1 MENYL
6 SDRVKNLKS
15 ESAFEVLN
23 QAQRLEAQGMDIIHL
38 EIGQPDFETPEHIS
52 QSACDAIKSGITQY
66 SPSQGE
72 LQLRQEIANH
82 VKKYK
87 NVDTN
92 PEEIV
97 VVPGGKPV
105 MFYAMLA
112 LINPG
117 DEVLYPNPG
126 FPIYESLINFT
137 GGKAVPVPVLQE
149 NKFKYKAEQIES
161 LITDKTKLLIINSP
175 GNPTGGVM
183 EEEDIRAIAEV
194 LKRHPNV
201 FVLSDEIYDR
211 LCHGTAKPFSIASVP
226 EMKDRTIVLDG
237 FSKPYSMTGWRIGYG
252 IMNKEIAKAMTV
264 LMVNSNSCVAAFT
277 QQAALEALRGPQ
289 DIVNT
294 MNMAYKERL
303 EYVVSELNKI
313 DGITCLMPQGS
324 FYAFPSV
331 KALCEDDKVF
341 QKRLLEEGGVA
352 VLPGSSFGIYGKGHV
367 RISAATSMEV
377 LKEAVK
383 RISSFAQKLNEE
395 NIENEYSPLIKE
407 AM

>member
-72 LQLRQEIANH
+72 LELRQEIANH

-183 EEEDIRAIAEV
+183 EEEDIRTIAEV

-211 LCHGTAKPFSIASVP
+211 LCHGTAKPFSIASIP

-277 QQAALEALRGPQ
+277 QQAALEALRGSQ

-294 MNMAYKERL
+294 MNAAYKERL

-352 VLPGSSFGIYGKGHV
+352 VLPGTIFGIYSKGHV

-395 NIENEYSPLIKE
+395 NIANEYSPLIKE

>member
-23 QAQRLEAQGMDIIHL
+23 QAQRLEAQGMDIVHL

-72 LQLRQEIANH
+72 LELRQEIANH

-161 LITDKTKLLIINSP
+161 LITDKTF
-175 GNPTGGVM
+175 
-183 EEEDIRAIAEV
+183 R
-194 LKRHPNV
+194 
-201 FVLSDEIYDR
+201 
-211 LCHGTAKPFSIASVP
+211 
-226 EMKDRTIVLDG
+226 
-237 FSKPYSMTGWRIGYG
+237 
-252 IMNKEIAKAMTV
+252 
-264 LMVNSNSCVAAFT
+264 
-277 QQAALEALRGPQ
+277 
-289 DIVNT
+289 
-294 MNMAYKERL
+294 
-303 EYVVSELNKI
+303 
-313 DGITCLMPQGS
+313 
-324 FYAFPSV
+324 
-331 KALCEDDKVF
+331 
-341 QKRLLEEGGVA
+341 
-352 VLPGSSFGIYGKGHV
+352 
-367 RISAATSMEV
+367 
-377 LKEAVK
+377 
-383 RISSFAQKLNEE
+383 
-395 NIENEYSPLIKE
+395 
-407 AM
+407 

>member
-226 EMKDRTIVLDG
+226 EMKDRTIILDG

-252 IMNKEIAKAMTV
+252 IMNKAIAKAMTV

-277 QQAALEALRGPQ
+277 QQAALEALRGSQ
-289 DIVNT
+289 DIVNA
-294 MNMAYKERL
+294 MNAAYKERL

-395 NIENEYSPLIKE
+395 NIENEHSPLIKE

>member
-72 LQLRQEIANH
+72 LELRQEIANH

-183 EEEDIRAIAEV
+183 EEEDIRTIAEV
-194 LKRHPNV
+194 LKRLPNV

-211 LCHGTAKPFSIASVP
+211 LCHGTAKPFSIASIP

-277 QQAALEALRGPQ
+277 QQAALEALRGSQ

-294 MNMAYKERL
+294 MNAAYKERL

-395 NIENEYSPLIKE
+395 NIANEYSPLIKE

>member
-23 QAQRLEAQGMDIIHL
+23 QAQRLEAQGMDIVHL

-112 LINPG
+112 LVNPG

-183 EEEDIRAIAEV
+183 EEEDIRTIAEV

-226 EMKDRTIVLDG
+226 EMKDRTIILDG

-277 QQAALEALRGPQ
+277 QQAALEALRGSQ

-294 MNMAYKERL
+294 MNAAYKERL

-324 FYAFPSV
+324 FYAFPSI

>member
-23 QAQRLEAQGMDIIHL
+23 QAQRLEAQGMDIVHL

-112 LINPG
+112 LVNPG

-277 QQAALEALRGPQ
+277 QQAALEALRGSQ

-294 MNMAYKERL
+294 MNAAYKERL

>member
-1 MENYL
+1 
-6 SDRVKNLKS
+6 
-15 ESAFEVLN
+15 
-23 QAQRLEAQGMDIIHL
+23 MDIVHL

-277 QQAALEALRGPQ
+277 QQAALEALRGSQ

-294 MNMAYKERL
+294 MNAAYKERL

-395 NIENEYSPLIKE
+395 NIANEYSPLIKE

>member
-23 QAQRLEAQGMDIIHL
+23 QAQRLEAQGMDIVHL

-112 LINPG
+112 LVNPG

-211 LCHGTAKPFSIASVP
+211 LCHGTAKPFSIASIP
-226 EMKDRTIVLDG
+226 EMKDRTIILDG

-277 QQAALEALRGPQ
+277 QQAALEALRGSQ

-294 MNMAYKERL
+294 MNAAYKERL

>member
-72 LQLRQEIANH
+72 LELRQEIANH

-112 LINPG
+112 LVNPG

-211 LCHGTAKPFSIASVP
+211 LCHGIAKPFSIASIP
-226 EMKDRTIVLDG
+226 EMKDRTIILDG

-252 IMNKEIAKAMTV
+252 IMNKAIAKAMTV

-377 LKEAVK
+377 LQEAIK
-383 RISSFAQKLNEE
+383 RISNFAQKLNEE
-395 NIENEYSPLIKE
+395 NIAYEYSPLIKK
-407 AM
+407 AI

>member
-211 LCHGTAKPFSIASVP
+211 LCHGTAKPFSIASIP
-226 EMKDRTIVLDG
+226 EMKDRTIILDG

-277 QQAALEALRGPQ
+277 QQAALEALRGSQ

-294 MNMAYKERL
+294 MNAAYKERL

-324 FYAFPSV
+324 FYAFPSI

-395 NIENEYSPLIKE
+395 NIANEYSPLIKE